1 MIFLKCNVLPAD
13 TFLVLNRTILTEQDR
28 KIILLLYQPII
39 GGIATSLYFTL
50 WSYLDKNE
58 KKSLELTHHHL
69 MTSLGFKL
77 EDVVIAR
84 EKLEGIGL
92 LKTYVKT
99 DNIRHFIY
107 ELYSP
112 LSPKEF
118 IENPILNTTLY
129 NNVGKTE
136 YENITSGF
144 KIPRISLKDYKEI
157 TMLFRDVYDIS
168 DQNLITYEQEFI
180 SKNKGNIS
188 IEETIDLQS
197 VLSLIPEEMLNV
209 QSVHK
214 DTRELIYKL
223 SFVYNL
229 DEDELLSILKNS
241 LTGKRTIDV
250 KLLRQNARNYYEF
263 ENSGKL
269 PSIVYKN
276 QPEYLR
282 KPVGD
287 TSKRAKII
295 YTFETTSP
303 YVFLASKYKGV
314 QPPKTELMI
323 LEILAI
329 EYQLKPG
336 VINVL
341 IDYVLKINNNKLTKK
356 YVETIAAQWKKAN
369 IETVEDAMKIAE
381 KEYKNR
387 KKVTKKIEIKPDWFD
402 QEIKQEK
409 ASSGEVEEIEKLLE
423 GL

>member
-1 MIFLKCNVLPAD
+1 MKCNVLPAD
-13 TFLVLNRTILTEQDR
+13 TFLVLNKTILTEQDR
-28 KIILLLYQPII
+28 KIIILLYQPII
-39 GGIATSLYFTL
+39 GGMATSLYFTL
-50 WSYLDKNE
+50 WSYLDKSE
-58 KKSLELTHHHL
+58 TKSLELTHHHL

-77 EDVVIAR
+77 EDVVVAR

-92 LKTYVKT
+92 LKTYVKK

-129 NNVGKTE
+129 NNVGKIE
-136 YENITSGF
+136 YDNVTKGF
-144 KIPRISLKDYKEI
+144 KIPRVNLKDYEEI

-168 DQNLITYEQEFI
+168 DQNLITYEQDYIE
-180 SKNKGNIS
+180 KNKGKLF
-188 IEETIDLQS
+188 IEETVDLQS
-197 VLSLIPEEMLNV
+197 VFSLIPEELFNV

-214 DTRELIYKL
+214 ETKELIYKL
-223 SFVYNL
+223 CFVYNL

-287 TSKRAKII
+287 TSKRAKMI
-295 YTFETTSP
+295 YVFETTSP
-303 YVFLASKYKGV
+303 YAFLASKYKEGR
-314 QPPKTELMI
+314 PPKGELAI
-323 LEILAI
+323 LETLAVDFK
-329 EYQLKPG
+329 LKPG

-356 YVETIAAQWKKAN
+356 YVEAIAAQWKKAN
-369 IETVEDAMKIAE
+369 IETVEDAMKFAE
-381 KEYKNR
+381 KEYKGR
-387 KKVTKKIEIKPDWFD
+387 RKVTKKIEEKPDWFNQD
-402 QEIKQEK
+402 IKSVK
-409 ASSGEVEEIEKLLE
+409 ASKEEIDEIEKLLE
-423 GL
+423 GF